1 MTPTRPSTQC
11 AMSESALPEGDQ
23 HENQRNDGQP
33 QMSDGGMLRKQIVG
47 LRFAGNKAG
56 ECGKKQHAPRI
67 MAPADKSVIGITS
80 F

>member
-1 MTPTRPSTQC
+1 
-11 AMSESALPEGDQ
+11 
-23 HENQRNDGQP
+23 
-33 QMSDGGMLRKQIVG
+33 MSDGGMLRKQIVG